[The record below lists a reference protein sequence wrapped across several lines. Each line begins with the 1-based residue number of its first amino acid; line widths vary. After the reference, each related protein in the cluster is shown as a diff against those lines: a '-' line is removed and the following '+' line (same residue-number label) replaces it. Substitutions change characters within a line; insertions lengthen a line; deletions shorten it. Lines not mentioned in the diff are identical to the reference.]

1 MVCKFPHDFPMI
13 SPWFPPFYPDHILQ
27 RWPSANIGHAA
38 ANWSATTGRV
48 TESPARMT
56 HGNSG
61 NTWKLEDSWMVL
73 LLWYDN
79 IILQL
84 FMHMI
89 FLLSH
94 CTWYD
99 ILQCNVVNLLILL
112 ENIISP
118 VNITN
123 QLLLIWCS
131 LYWKFTHNT
140 EYHIY
145 TIYIVYYSNKFIY
158 WTYHVL
164 SYTMNIFC
172 IWYSLLI
179 HYAFII
185 IYQTVR
191 EQTVLYVISI
201 KHYIFSW

>member
-1 MVCKFPHDFPMI
+1 MSTDFHRYATVILRKRGTSWVPSKTACLKGDWARSHVILQTCLNWGHGKFPHDFPMI
-13 SPWFPPFYPDHILQ
+13 SPWFPPWFPDHILQ
-27 RWPSANIGHAA
+27 RWPSAIHGNH
-38 ANWSATTGRV
+38 GRV

-61 NTWKLEDSWMVL
+61 NTWKLEDSWMLL

-145 TIYIVYYSNKFIY
+145 NIYIYSI
-158 WTYHVL
+158 L
-164 SYTMNIFC
+164 
-172 IWYSLLI
+172 
-179 HYAFII
+179 
-185 IYQTVR
+185 
-191 EQTVLYVISI
+191 
-201 KHYIFSW
+201 